1 MLVKAARSSSK
12 SFPTTPASRKHLHI
26 SIRCADV
33 PEIAFHESHRDST
46 VFRHKVGGRH
56 MSRRPPKPGRRTAE
70 GEMLLAEATG
80 YAAGVRRAVFTLC
93 AAVLAATA
101 VGVWASPLAAQAS
114 QDAQTLAEQAI
125 RRLDLQTELLRQP
138 EPFGL
143 NLSLPPEILWAVVVV
158 GAGVLLYA
166 FRDMIPMLRATHGGT
181 WAEDEA
187 GTSDMGAREPE
198 AVLGAADDLAA
209 QGRFVEAMHV
219 LLLQAFAEIR
229 RRLDEQFADS
239 MTSREILRSN
249 RLSDDLRRPL
259 REVVNR
265 VEWTY
270 FGEHPAARDDYL
282 ACRSS
287 FSALAHALHGS
298 AAA

>member
-33 PEIAFHESHRDST
+33 PEIAFHESCRDST

-80 YAAGVRRAVFTLC
+80 YAAGVRRAAFTLC

-101 VGVWASPLAAQAS
+101 VGVWASPLAAQAL

-187 GTSDMGAREPE
+187 GTSDMGRAPE

-259 REVVNR
+259 REVVSR

-270 FGEHPAARDDYL
+270 FGEHPAAQDDYL

-287 FSALAHALHGS
+287 FSALARALHGS

>member
-1 MLVKAARSSSK
+1 
-12 SFPTTPASRKHLHI
+12 
-26 SIRCADV
+26 
-33 PEIAFHESHRDST
+33 
-46 VFRHKVGGRH
+46 
-56 MSRRPPKPGRRTAE
+56 
-70 GEMLLAEATG
+70 MLLAEAIG
-80 YAAGVRRAVFTLC
+80 YAAGVRRAAITLC
-93 AAVLAATA
+93 AAFLAAIA
-101 VGVWASPLAAQAS
+101 AGVWASPLAAQAS

-125 RRLDLQTELLRQP
+125 HRLDLQTELLRRP

-143 NLSLPPEILWAVVVV
+143 NLNLPPEILWVVVIV
-158 GAGVLLYA
+158 GVGVLLYA

-187 GTSDMGAREPE
+187 GASEMGSRAPE

-270 FGEHPAARDDYL
+270 FGEHPAAQDDYL

-287 FSALAHALHGS
+287 FSALTHALHRS

>member
-1 MLVKAARSSSK
+1 
-12 SFPTTPASRKHLHI
+12 
-26 SIRCADV
+26 
-33 PEIAFHESHRDST
+33 
-46 VFRHKVGGRH
+46 
-56 MSRRPPKPGRRTAE
+56 
-70 GEMLLAEATG
+70 MLLAEATG
-80 YAAGVRRAVFTLC
+80 YAAGARRAAITLC
-93 AAVLAATA
+93 TAVLAATA
-101 VGVWASPLAAQAS
+101 VGVWASPLAAKAAQDVQA
-114 QDAQTLAEQAI
+114 LAEQAI
-125 RRLDLQTELLRQP
+125 HRLDLQTELLRRP

-143 NLSLPPEILWAVVVV
+143 NLNLPPEVLWLVVIV

-166 FRDMIPMLRATHGGT
+166 FRDMIPMLRASHGGA
-181 WAEDEA
+181 WVEDEA
-187 GTSDMGAREPE
+187 GGSDMGSRAPE
-198 AVLGAADDLAA
+198 VVLGAADDLAA

-259 REVVNR
+259 REVVSR

-270 FGEHPAARDDYL
+270 FGEHPAAQDDYL

-287 FSALAHALHGS
+287 FSALTHALHRS